1 MLKVM
6 ILCGGYGRRLEN
18 AYPNLPKPLVPFNG
32 KPILQHIIEFY
43 IAKGLN
49 NFVLCTGFN
58 SEAIETFVST
68 KRFNADIELSNAG
81 KEASILKRIHEA
93 RNLIKTRA
101 IITYGDTFINI
112 NPAVV
117 LDKHDKNNA
126 DLTITIA
133 DIRSPFGLVK
143 INESD
148 QVIAF
153 DEKPVFSYYIGYMI
167 MERTLLDNINMD
179 LLFLPDGEGLVGLF
193 QELIKAKK
201 INAYKHTGLQITF
214 NTFYERQKAEEEFI
228 RFFTQEER

>member
-6 ILCGGYGRRLEN
+6 ILCGGRGRRLEN
-18 AYPNLPKPLVPFNG
+18 AYPDLPKPLVPLNG
-32 KPILQHIIEFY
+32 KPILQHVIEFY

-68 KRFNADIELSNAG
+68 NRFNADIEFSNSG

-93 RNLIKTRA
+93 RNLIKTKA
-101 IITYGDTFINI
+101 IVTYGDTFINI
-112 NPAVV
+112 NPADV
-117 LDKHDKNNA
+117 LDTHDKNNV

-143 INESD
+143 MNKSS
-148 QVIAF
+148 QVISF
-153 DEKPVFSYYIGYMI
+153 EEKPVFSYYIGHMV
-167 MERTLLDNINMD
+167 MERTLLDNINMN
-179 LLFLPDGEGLVGLF
+179 LLSLPDGEGLVGLF
-193 QELIKAKK
+193 QELIKAKR
-201 INAYKHTGLQITF
+201 INAYRHAGLQITF
-214 NTFYERQKAEEEFI
+214 NTFYERQKAEEAFI